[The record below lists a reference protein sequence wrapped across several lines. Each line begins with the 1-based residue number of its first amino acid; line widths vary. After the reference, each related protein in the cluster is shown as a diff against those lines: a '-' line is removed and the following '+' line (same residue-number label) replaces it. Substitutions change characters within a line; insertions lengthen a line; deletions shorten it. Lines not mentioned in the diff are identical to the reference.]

1 MSTINA
7 LGFSRLEMAAIKR
20 NFQNV
25 KPLYKKIA
33 KLEKVLSDSTQELEM
48 LNAEASANDDY
59 SKRLSTRVI
68 GYPLT
73 SKEILNYVE
82 NPEEW
87 EKFKESKNILPTSP
101 ARPATEAEE
110 KGEASVPDMQ
120 SPTQEPSNN
129 EMPPKEEEDHHE
141 EGEPFE

>member
-73 SKEILNYVE
+73 SKEILDFVE
-82 NPEEW
+82 KPEEW
-87 EKFKESKNILPTSP
+87 EKFKESKNKNLQPTQS
-101 ARPATEAEE
+101 ESVAETKE
-110 KGEASVPDMQ
+110 DDKGNTPEMQ
-120 SPTQEPSNN
+120 SPTQEPSNDGIPSG
-129 EMPPKEEEDHHE
+129 EADHHE